1 MYGPFS
7 RRDFVSLTTCAAVSS
22 LLTRVAHA
30 VPAYRVVNHR
40 VRLAVQP
47 FNLQAVRLRPGP
59 VLDALETNRR
69 FLLAL
74 DPDRLL
80 HVFRVTAGLP
90 STAAPL
96 GGWEAP
102 DNELRGHFTGHYMS
116 ACALLWAQTGDQTIR
131 ERGVH
136 VASELARC
144 QAAIG
149 SGYVSA
155 FPEELFDR
163 LRAGQ
168 PAWAP
173 FYTLHKIMAGLL
185 DTATLST
192 DQAALDTL
200 LKMANWVERWTAPL
214 DAAQMAKVLEREFGG
229 MNELLYNLAAVSGD
243 SRWQSLA
250 QRFDREHTFAPLAAQ
265 RDELQGLHV
274 NTTIPQIIGAARGF
288 EVTDSA
294 RQRQAAEFF
303 WHTVAE
309 RRCYCTGGTS
319 NGESWNTPPGALA
332 HELSGYTE
340 ESCVTYNMQKLTRHV
355 YCWTGDSHLADYYER
370 TFYNGILGVQHPAD
384 GNKLYY
390 LPLASGYWKLFGT
403 PLHDFW
409 CCTGSMAESFAKLGD
424 SIYFHDDSGIYVN
437 LFVPSEL
444 TWAERGV
451 RLALDTRF
459 PEEDT
464 VRVTVL
470 RARQS
475 RFALHVRVPYWTE
488 GASIS
493 LNGKPVPGSVRSGG
507 YFKLERP
514 WSEGDVLT
522 VRLPMQLHAAPM
534 PDDASVVA
542 VMYGPLVLA
551 ARLGATG
558 LTPDNLRAAPTLPRK
573 VPEFVGEPIG
583 VAPIVARSREPSSW
597 LRPVAG
603 RALEFSTVGQKN
615 DLTLVP
621 LNRIFDE
628 RYAVYFNMA
637 APDPAI
643 SQAGVA
649 NISRS

>member
-1 MYGPFS
+1 MSGPFS
-7 RRDFVSLTTCAAVSS
+7 RRDFVSLTTLAAVSS
-22 LLTRVAHA
+22 LLRQVAGAAPARDVA
-30 VPAYRVVNHR
+30 VDR
-40 VRLAVQP
+40 VRLALQP
-47 FNLQAVRLRPGP
+47 FDLQAVRLRPGP

-80 HVFRVTAGLP
+80 HMFRVTAGLP

-243 SRWQSLA
+243 SRWQFLA

-294 RQRQAAEFF
+294 RQRRVAEFF

-409 CCTGSMAESFAKLGD
+409 CCTGSMSESFAKLGD

-475 RFALHVRVPYWTE
+475 RFALHVRMPYWTE

-514 WSEGDVLT
+514 WSEGDVLS

-551 ARLGATG
+551 ARLGAAG
-558 LTPDNLRAAPTLPRK
+558 LSPENLRAAPTLPRK
-573 VPEFVGEPIG
+573 VPEFAGDPLG

-643 SQAGVA
+643 SQGVA

>member
-1 MYGPFS
+1 
-7 RRDFVSLTTCAAVSS
+7 
-22 LLTRVAHA
+22 
-30 VPAYRVVNHR
+30 
-40 VRLAVQP
+40 VQP

-80 HVFRVTAGLP
+80 HMFRVTAGLP

-488 GASIS
+488 GASVS